1 MIRKGFFGTAFPL
14 FVLMI
19 STLMLS
25 PVASNAQDGLMASSQ
40 ETVTVDEPEKVEFG
54 IEGDIVSKYLWRG
67 QNYAGIS
74 VQPCVWVGYK
84 GFSLSVWGTA
94 GFTKEDMAEID
105 LTLSYENNGFYA
117 SITDYWCAYYGD
129 GTKYF
134 RYRSEDT
141 PHVFEATVG
150 YDFGF
155 LDINWNTNFAGAD
168 GCTEKGRR
176 AYSSYFQANVP
187 FSLWTIDWD
196 ATVGLT
202 PWGTDYYYNATGFAV
217 CDVSL
222 QATREFKIS
231 DSFSFSVFA
240 KYCVNPSTMQTYILG
255 GISF

>member
-1 MIRKGFFGTAFPL
+1 MKGKCFVRGAMPL
-14 FVLMI
+14 FVMI
-19 STLMLS
+19 FSAFMLFS
-25 PVASNAQDGLMASSQ
+25 VTSNAQQMEQAGEQAGEQ
-40 ETVTVDEPEKVEFG
+40 EQDKVEFG
-54 IEGDIVSKYLWRG
+54 VSGDIVSKYLWRG

-74 VQPCVWVGYK
+74 VQPSAWVGYK
-84 GFSLSVWGTA
+84 GFSFSVWGSA
-94 GFTKEDMAEID
+94 GFTKEDIAEVD
-105 LTLSYENNGFYA
+105 LVLGYENGGFYA

-134 RYRSEDT
+134 RYRSDET
-141 PHVFEATVG
+141 SHVFEATVG

-155 LDINWNTNFAGAD
+155 LDINWSTNFAGAD
-168 GCTEKGRR
+168 GFTEKGRR

-187 FSLWTIDWD
+187 FSFWTIDWD

-231 DSFSFSVFA
+231 DSFSFSIFA
-240 KYCVNPSTMQTYILG
+240 KYCVNPSTMQTYFLG